1 LGDQIDDPVELGL
14 RRAAL
19 GRHLVETGQDLARGG
34 RGRGGHGDALSD
46 GATRRHGACAPHP
59 YDIHAA
65 MYIRSKKM
73 GVKVSEWG
81 NSLGIRIPKDVV
93 DALGLKKGDEM
104 EVRLAGE
111 RTLEVARDDRRE
123 RALERM
129 RELAR
134 PL

>member
-1 LGDQIDDPVELGL
+1 
-14 RRAAL
+14 
-19 GRHLVETGQDLARGG
+19 
-34 RGRGGHGDALSD
+34 
-46 GATRRHGACAPHP
+46 
-59 YDIHAA
+59 
-65 MYIRSKKM
+65 M

-93 DALGLKKGDEM
+93 DALGLKKGDEI

-134 PL
+134 PLPPGWKFSRDEAWER

>member
-1 LGDQIDDPVELGL
+1 
-14 RRAAL
+14 
-19 GRHLVETGQDLARGG
+19 
-34 RGRGGHGDALSD
+34 
-46 GATRRHGACAPHP
+46 
-59 YDIHAA
+59 
-65 MYIRSKKM
+65 MYIRSKEM

-93 DALGLKKGDEM
+93 DALGLKKGDEI

-123 RALERM
+123 RALARM

-134 PL
+134 PLPPGWKFSRDEAWER